1 MAYDSSAKVHDLPAI
16 DSGSCSY
23 LEPALGLEAFAF
35 LVNAR
40 RRLRNLL
47 AYVGFLQPRVLIA
60 TQWNLWT

>member
-1 MAYDSSAKVHDLPAI
+1 MRNETTLFKNSLKT
-16 DSGSCSY
+16 SGLAQINENSY
-23 LEPALGLEAFAF
+23 PEPALDLEAFAF

-60 TQWNLWT
+60 TQ